1 MNEPRRN
8 ARRMASVVA
17 LTCTRTLS
25 LASGL
30 GEWAGRRG
38 AVVVVVEEE
47 DEVIV

>member
-1 MNEPRRN
+1 MSEPRRSV
-8 ARRMASVVA
+8 RRMASVVA
-17 LTCTRTLS
+17 LTCARTLS

-38 AVVVVVEEE
+38 AVVVVEQE